1 MSLEDKVQN
10 RKGFNPLNNW
20 VLLGAIAL
28 GIVIVLYL
36 VFFCPEE
43 CH

>member
-1 MSLEDKVQN
+1 MSKEMSRWMLI
-10 RKGFNPLNNW
+10 
-20 VLLGAIAL
+20 GAIAL
-28 GIVIVLYL
+28 GFIVVLYL